1 MIISAAVENLTS
13 WEKKLLYM
21 CNARPTINTRALYS
35 DVTEDYRSPAEPM
48 SGDTVKIRLRTG
60 RYNVDKAYM
69 YVNNVECPMTKIKA
83 VGLFDYYEA
92 SVKVGEEK
100 LYYYFKVETGKVV
113 CYYNQIGA
121 IKELNVYYNFQIMP
135 GFKTPKRVQL
145 CTRYLQTD
153 FVTVISRTM
162 CLIMSTAIS
171 ENTSVR

>member
-48 SGDTVKIRLRTG
+48 PGDTVKIRLRTG
-60 RYNVDKAYM
+60 RYNVDKAYI

-121 IKELNVYYNFQIMP
+121 INGQ
-135 GFKTPKRVQL
+135 RVQL